1 MFVQF
6 KIQIANYYVAAGMKT
21 VGISAAGGVGQGVAE
36 TIVNGY
42 SQYDLYELEMS
53 RFLGLHNNRRFL
65 RDRVREVPGMFFF
78 LESNILI
85 ILINI
90 KLFNINLFNHK
101 NTINLY
107 VDDLISRQTLQP
119 PVSKQ

>member
-1 MFVQF
+1 
-6 KIQIANYYVAAGMKT
+6 MKT

-65 RDRVREVPGMFFF
+65 RDRVREVPGMFLI
-78 LESNILI
+78 LEANILI
-85 ILINI
+85 IPNNI
-90 KLFNINLFNHK
+90 KFFIL
-101 NTINLY
+101 
-107 VDDLISRQTLQP
+107 
-119 PVSKQ
+119 